1 MPRKNGKGKQ
11 AIVHGVVWLIAI
23 FVFVVDFLIKFYLRT
38 NLPAES
44 IPIIKNILH
53 ITVVFNSGAAFGILK
68 GKTQLLICISIV
80 FVFMFWF
87 LILREK
93 RKNLLFLISCGLIF
107 GGAISNLYDRV
118 VLGFVVDYIDIRIWP
133 VFNLSDFCIS
143 VGAILFAWQ
152 SWKESK
158 EKINRDNGKNI

>member
-1 MPRKNGKGKQ
+1 MQGKDRKGKQ
-11 AIVHGVVWLIAI
+11 AIIHGVIWLVAV

-38 NLPAES
+38 HLPLES

-68 GKTQLLICISIV
+68 GQTQFLIYISII

-87 LILREK
+87 LIQQEK
-93 RKNLLFLISCGLIF
+93 RKNLLFLVSCGLIV
-107 GGAISNLYDRV
+107 GGAMSNLCDRI

-143 VGAILFAWQ
+143 MGAILFAWQ
-152 SWKESK
+152 SWKTSK
-158 EKINRDNGKNI
+158 EKSN